1 MYAQIAI
8 FLVGLTTPATVR
20 LVIPSLVLH
29 IVQGLG
35 PENVDFFVH
44 TSPLHSMMMQ
54 SSEVLDLYE
63 SGLGEQLRVDPVD
76 GRAYS
81 LKSFRE
87 VYGLHTHTHKHICIY
102 TYIHIG
108 MYGVCVCVCVYVYMH
123 IYM

>member
-29 IVQGLG
+29 VVQGLG

-44 TSPLHSMMMQ
+44 TSPLHSMVMQ
-54 SSEVLDLYE
+54 SSEVLDLYQ
-63 SGLGEQLRVDPVD
+63 SGLGQQGEELRVDPVD

-87 VYGLHTHTHKHICIY
+87 VYGD
-102 TYIHIG
+102 
-108 MYGVCVCVCVYVYMH
+108 VCVCV
-123 IYM
+123 

>member
-29 IVQGLG
+29 IVQSLG

-44 TSPLHSMMMQ
+44 TSPLHNMTMQ

-81 LKSFRE
+81 LKSFQE
-87 VYGLHTHTHKHICIY
+87 VYGVCVFVWKHTNTHTHTHTNTY
-102 TYIHIG
+102 VYIH
-108 MYGVCVCVCVYVYMH
+108 MY
-123 IYM
+123 I